1 MGAQESGSPGSSRG
15 QASIGQGVAGKAEG
29 SLSRGDLLRRAAVA
43 GAAVASTSAWAPAAL
58 AAPRRVSHSGASQ
71 STLVV
76 GVDAVGS
83 DLIPAHAFQGWGH
96 TTALTLIFESLYGYP
111 NQDLSQELVPVLASA
126 LPRRDKANPRKFAVD
141 LRKGVVFHDGTK
153 FDADAVVFNFMRF
166 LDKTHPFYD
175 PAGVFVGNNI
185 LFGVAKVEALDSDTV
200 VFTVNR
206 PLGDFKSS
214 LFNPLG
220 GGMLSPTAI
229 KAAGVANAGL
239 APAGTGPYK
248 LIEAKKGDRMVLER
262 FDGYRGPK
270 PSINRIVFRAIP
282 DSAALTAALLSGDV
296 HMSWLVGL
304 DDAARFEKDSKFN
317 MVAIPSL
324 SAGYIGFNTG
334 GTGVKTFADQRVR
347 LAAMTALNKQKLIAL
362 TLGGRAA
369 VGAGL
374 NPPASWA
381 YQAQLKD
388 FHKYNPTEAKRLL
401 SQVGSSNVP
410 DVTLSVPS
418 NAHWP
423 RAAESVQADW
433 NAVGLKTS
441 IKIVDVGS
449 MGATMTKG
457 LHDVFMWDATPA
469 SLTPWALFRTL
480 WGCGNQFRF
489 RWGGY
494 CDQDFDRALL
504 KSIATTDRQKTR
516 GYIETMD
523 KKLLEGGVWQANYY
537 PSLVSVW
544 RKNVTGFKPP
554 AARFAGLLETKIK

>member
-1 MGAQESGSPGSSRG
+1 MGAEKPDSVGTR
-15 QASIGQGVAGKAEG
+15 EG
-29 SLSRGDLLRRAAVA
+29 RDALTRNDLLRRAAV
-43 GAAVASTSAWAPAAL
+43 GAAIASTSVLTPAAL
-58 AAPRRVSHSGASQ
+58 AAPRRVSHAGASQ

-96 TTALTLIFESLYGYP
+96 VTALTLIFESLYGYP
-111 NQDLSQELVPVLASA
+111 NQDLTKELVPVLARS
-126 LPRRDKANPRKFAVD
+126 LPRRDKANPRKFGVD

-153 FDADAVVFNFMRF
+153 FDAEAVVFNFMRF

-185 LFGVAKVEALDSDTV
+185 LFGVAKVEALDTDTV

-206 PLGDFKSS
+206 PLGDFVSS

-220 GGMLSPTAI
+220 GGILSPTAI

-239 APAGTGPYK
+239 APQGTGPYK

-262 FDGYRGPK
+262 FEGYRGPK
-270 PSINRIVFRAIP
+270 PSIKRVVFRAIP

-304 DDAARFEKDSKFN
+304 DDAGRFEKDSKFN

-334 GTGVKTFADQRVR
+334 ATGVKTFADQRVR
-347 LAAMTALNKQKLIAL
+347 LAAMKALNKQKLIQL
-362 TLGGRAA
+362 TLNGRAA

-381 YQAQLKD
+381 YQPQLKD

-401 SQVGSSNVP
+401 SQVGSAVP

-449 MGATMTKG
+449 MGATMTRG

-469 SLTPWALFRTL
+469 NLTPWALYRTL
-480 WGCGNQFRF
+480 WGCTNQFRF

-504 KSIATTDRQKTR
+504 KSIATTDRKKTK

-523 KKLLEGGVWQANYY
+523 RKLLEGGVWQANYY
-537 PSLVSVW
+537 PALVSVW
-544 RKNVTGFKPP
+544 RKNITGFTPP
-554 AARFAGLLETKIK
+554 AARFAGLLTAKIK

>member
-1 MGAQESGSPGSSRG
+1 MGVQPSDSTGSSTG
-15 QASIGQGVAGKAEG
+15 QAGIGQRAAGEAGG
-29 SLSRGDLLRRAAVA
+29 SLSRSELLRRAAVA
-43 GAAVASTSAWAPAAL
+43 GAVVASTPVWTPAAL
-58 AAPRRVSHSGASQ
+58 AAPRRVSHAGASA

-96 TTALTLIFESLYGYP
+96 VTALTLIFESLYGYP
-111 NQDLSQELVPVLASA
+111 NQDLSQELVPVLASG
-126 LPRRDKANPRKFAVD
+126 LPRRDKANKRKFAVD

-153 FDADAVVFNFMRF
+153 FDAEAVVFNFMRF

-206 PLGDFKSS
+206 PLGDLKDS

-229 KAAGVANAGL
+229 RAAGVANAGL
-239 APAGTGPYK
+239 APQGTGPYK
-248 LIEAKKGDRMVLER
+248 LIEAKKGDQMVLER
-262 FDGYRGPK
+262 FEGYRGPK
-270 PSINRIVFRAIP
+270 PAIKRVVFRAIP

-324 SAGYIGFNTG
+324 SAGYIGFNAAG
-334 GTGVKTFADQRVR
+334 VTGVKTFTDQRVR
-347 LAAMTALNKQKLIAL
+347 IAAMKALNKQKLIQL
-362 TLGGRAA
+362 VLGGRAA

-401 SQVGSSNVP
+401 AQVGDVP
-410 DVTLSVPS
+410 NVTLSVPS

-480 WGCGNQFRF
+480 WGCTNQFRF
-489 RWGGY
+489 RWGGW

-504 KSIATTDRQKTR
+504 KAIATTDRKKVR
-516 GYIETMD
+516 SYIEIMD
-523 KKLLEGGVWQANYY
+523 RKLLEGGIWQANYY
-537 PSLVSVW
+537 PALVSVW

-554 AARFAGLLETKIK
+554 AARFAGLLTTKIK

>member
-1 MGAQESGSPGSSRG
+1 MGVQRSESPCSSTG
-15 QASIGQGVAGKAEG
+15 QASIGQGAAGEAGG
-29 SLSRGDLLRRAAVA
+29 SLSRSELLRRAAVA

-58 AAPRRVSHSGASQ
+58 AAPRSVSHAGKSA

-76 GVDAVGS
+76 GVDAVGA

-96 TTALTLIFESLYGYP
+96 VTALTLIFESLYGYP
-111 NQDLSQELVPVLASA
+111 NQDLTQELVPVLASGF
-126 LPRRDKANPRKFAVD
+126 PRQDKINKRKFAVD

-153 FDADAVVFNFMRF
+153 FGAEDVVFNFMRF

-175 PAGVFVGNNI
+175 PAGVYVGSNI

-200 VFTVNR
+200 LFTTNR

-239 APAGTGPYK
+239 APQGTGPYR

-282 DSAALTAALLSGDV
+282 DSAALTAALLSDDV
-296 HMSWLVGL
+296 HMSWFVGL
-304 DDAARFEKDSKFN
+304 DDAARFEKDPKFN

-334 GTGVKTFADQRVR
+334 ATGGKTFADQRVR
-347 LAAMTALNKQKLIAL
+347 LAAMTALNKQKLIQL
-362 TLGGRAA
+362 VLNGRAA

-388 FHKYNPTEAKRLL
+388 FHKYNPTEARRLL
-401 SQVGSSNVP
+401 AQVGNDVP

-469 SLTPWALFRTL
+469 NLTPWALYKVLF
-480 WGCGNQFRF
+480 GCTNQFRF
-489 RWGGY
+489 RWGGW

-504 KSIATTDRQKTR
+504 KAIATTDRKKTKS
-516 GYIETMD
+516 YIEIMD
-523 KKLLEGGVWQANYY
+523 RKLLEGGVWQAIYY

-544 RKNVTGFKPP
+544 RKNVSGFKPP
-554 AARFAGLLETKIK
+554 AARFAGLLTAKIK